1 MNKYHLDKKINIIR
15 RKISGEVY
23 NLSDKIFIFDVF
35 CGLCNQMLDI
45 HLGINYCL
53 KNNIRFT
60 FRYASF
66 RKDDLTTFYNVNF
79 EDLFDKSFLNQFDLY
94 VDINTLD
101 LNAQNTY
108 NYNSVLHAPH
118 MLKYN
123 IKYLQ
128 YIKQPYIAIR
138 GIFTLILDTPII
150 INIYPLI
157 LPSPKIMI
165 IYNDICTNLKLDDDK
180 FNFLH
185 YRYERDFVIGH
196 QLNDIQTLGSI
207 INKVTFK
214 NDNYEIYIASSNIK
228 NLLNT
233 VNTNKKI
240 IFKNEDALESLNFE
254 ERAFIDF
261 MIGKKS
267 VEIYGHPRSSFSG
280 VLNILKNTNN
290 YY

>member
-1 MNKYHLDKKINIIR
+1 
-15 RKISGEVY
+15 
-23 NLSDKIFIFDVF
+23 
-35 CGLCNQMLDI
+35 
-45 HLGINYCL
+45 
-53 KNNIRFT
+53 
-60 FRYASF
+60 
-66 RKDDLTTFYNVNF
+66 
-79 EDLFDKSFLNQFDLY
+79 
-94 VDINTLD
+94 
-101 LNAQNTY
+101 
-108 NYNSVLHAPH
+108 
-118 MLKYN
+118 
-123 IKYLQ
+123 
-128 YIKQPYIAIR
+128 
-138 GIFTLILDTPII
+138 
-150 INIYPLI
+150 
-157 LPSPKIMI
+157 MI